1 MAEEKRTFK
10 WGDKEYLLDDLL
22 KMHADQENNYY
33 RFARDKGQ
41 YDDTALSGLRQ
52 AISDRI
58 NAVKSGKSFGAD
70 GVLDTDIADNTTIQT
85 QKKGLFRKAKYVDQ
99 DNTEW
104 AKYYLNKLVGQ
115 LKPYEKAAT
124 PDKNTWDITKHGLS
138 AYLTGQG
145 LNAQEIFEK
154 NDLRDEE
161 NPEAKRSFTQRYD
174 LLRKHLTG
182 YRDWLAS
189 KGFDFTKNDNEWDDN
204 FLSDLNN
211 LVNSESFDSNTLAA
225 SLRKLGAGDGYTT
238 AFTSDKWD
246 LSKSQGEL
254 DAEAKKR
261 KEEQEAKLKDQH
273 MKEAQDYF
281 HSQKRQSNAIYA
293 TPFDYSN
300 YQFKSGMNANF
311 ANWYNDLNAEEQL
324 QYGTHLGRSTK
335 AWGGAWSQ
343 LMNALKSGQQ
353 YTDKNLGVLLQ
364 GTFETQPQ
372 QFRDLGDGNYLIMDS
387 ITDNGQGTVYNPN
400 SGYMDTV
407 FLGDIA
413 DRNADIMEAYKNL
426 AYKYANNKYNT
437 NYENKRYHFKE
448 GGEIPKHQYGN
459 AVNYNWETTD
469 KAIEPRAKT
478 NNKTVEDQQD
488 RDRYINSSNKS
499 VDNPDAGFTTAEMV
513 RLGSIAA
520 DIGSIFLDPI
530 SGTAVGLGSTLANF
544 GADVMDDGF
553 QWSDVGNLG
562 INAGF
567 DLLGA
572 IPIFGDAVG
581 TGTKITRKL
590 VKFAPRVMAGLAA
603 YQGVANFDGMMDSW
617 NKMTSSG
624 EDTKMTV
631 QDWRNIA
638 QSISLITGGT
648 RAIKN
653 KAAQNSM
660 KKQAQVDG
668 VVSVNVRNKNTGK
681 IEQILVDGKAAE
693 AIRKN
698 RNNIPEIEKT
708 LSEIEGFQGKFGE
721 GGNYEIN
728 LKKGG
733 WQSPIG
739 RNKDELEGG
748 SWELRGFRKDGV
760 ADINNYY
767 DFSRVRGY
775 SNNMGYALPFA
786 QKWTDNLNRWHIGAT
801 QTLNKQHQVGQNLQ
815 GKMTGSEIDDQF
827 KQLLKDNG
835 IDDQITALNKEME
848 SRNSYQTVAK
858 EKLTKAQEALQ
869 SNKDRT
875 KNLATEQEL
884 NANKATYEQELRNL
898 PDDMVI
904 RDAENAIAHNQ
915 SIIDRNK
922 AKRQQLSESR
932 SQNLQQMEKG
942 MKARI
947 QQKRKDI
954 ATMKEAK
961 KRLEKLKTKGTIG
974 PRQQKT
980 LANLPQKI
988 KQAEKDIRTIKKDI
1002 KSARTRITNQYQKA
1016 YTKLGQETKTAKGKR
1031 ATAQPIAEQR
1041 AKLNKYKTKLK
1052 GVESDLAI
1060 HADVNA
1066 KNTSIQQRVNNWQSY
1081 LNARNP
1087 QNAHTNAYTK
1097 LENMLNNLSTQHTQI
1112 GGRTLDWD
1120 MKSILDRYG
1129 VKGAFKEG
1137 GSIDRNKINK
1147 FLNYAKG

>member
-1 MAEEKRTFK
+1 MAEERKTFK
-10 WGDKEYLLDDLL
+10 WGDQEYLLDDLL
-22 KMHADQENNYY
+22 KLHAAQENNYY
-33 RFARDKGQ
+33 DFAKTRGQ
-41 YDDTALSGLRQ
+41 YDDNALQGLRQ
-52 AISDRI
+52 AITNRI
-58 NAVKSGKSFGAD
+58 NAVKSGEAFEGD
-70 GVLDTDIADNTTIQT
+70 GVLSTDIADNTRIQT
-85 QKKGLFRKAKYVDQ
+85 QKKGLFRKEKYVDQ

-104 AKYYLNKLVGQ
+104 AKYYLNKLVGN
-115 LKPYEKAAT
+115 LKPYKEAT
-124 PDKNTWDITKHGLS
+124 SDKGSWDITKHGLQ

-154 NDLRDEE
+154 QDLRDEN
-161 NPEAKRSFTQRYD
+161 NPEAARSFTQRHD
-174 LLRKHLTG
+174 LLRKQLTG

-211 LVNSESFDSNTLAA
+211 LVNSEQFDNNTLAA
-225 SLRKLGAGDGYTT
+225 SLRKLGAGDGFTT

-261 KEEQEAKLKDQH
+261 KEEEEAKLKEQH

-293 TPFDYSN
+293 TPFNYSN
-300 YQFKSGMNANF
+300 HKFKEGVEANF
-311 ANWYNDLNAEEQL
+311 ADWYNDLNASERL
-324 QYGTHLGRSTK
+324 KYGTHLGRDSK
-335 AWGGAWSQ
+335 AWGSAWNQ
-343 LMNALKSGQQ
+343 LMNSLKSGQQ

-387 ITDNGQGTVYNPN
+387 ITDSGQGTVYNPN

-413 DRNADIMEAYKNL
+413 DRNTDIMNVYKNL

-437 NYENKRYHFKE
+437 NYENKRYLFKE
-448 GGEIPKHQYGN
+448 GGEIPKYQYGN
-459 AVNYNWETTD
+459 SVNYNWD
-469 KAIEPRAKT
+469 SNNKAIESRAKS
-478 NNKTVEDQQD
+478 NDNTVDQQKA
-488 RDRYINSSNKS
+488 RERYIDSDNKS
-499 VDNPDAGFTTAEMV
+499 VDNPDAGFTGAELA
-513 RLGSIAA
+513 RLGTIAA
-520 DIGSIFLDPI
+520 DITSMFLDPI
-530 SGTAVGLGSTLANF
+530 SGTAVGLGSSLVNF
-544 GADVMDDGF
+544 GADIADDGF

-590 VKFAPRVMAGLAA
+590 VKWAPRIMAGLAA
-603 YQGVANFDGMMDSW
+603 YQGVANFDGMMNSW
-617 NKMTSSG
+617 SKMTSS
-624 EDTKMTV
+624 DAKMTV

-638 QSISLITGGT
+638 QSIGLVTGAT

-660 KKQAQVDG
+660 KKQAKVDG
-668 VVSVNVRNKNTGK
+668 VVSVNVRNKNTGE
-681 IEQILVDGKAAE
+681 IEQLLVDGKAAE
-693 AIRKN
+693 AIKKN
-698 RNNIPEIEKT
+698 KNNIAEIEKT

-739 RNKDELEGG
+739 RSKDELEGG

-760 ADINNYY
+760 ADVNNYY

-775 SNNMGYALPFA
+775 SNNMGYSLPFA
-786 QKWTDNLNRWHIGAT
+786 KKWTDAINNWHKEGVKA
-801 QTLNKQHQVGQNLQ
+801 LNKPHQIGQDLQ

-835 IDDQITALNKEME
+835 IDDQITALNTEMA
-848 SRNSYQTVAK
+848 SRTAYQTSAK
-858 EKLTKAQEALQ
+858 DKLAKAQAELQ
-869 SNKDRT
+869 ANADRT
-875 KNLATEQEL
+875 KNLASEQEL
-884 NANKATYEQELRNL
+884 NANRASYEQELRNL

-915 SIIDRNK
+915 SVIARNK
-922 AKRQQLSESR
+922 EKRQQLSESR
-932 SQNLQQMEKG
+932 SQDLQQMEEG

-947 QQKRKDI
+947 QQKRANI
-954 ATMKEAK
+954 AKMKEAR
-961 KRLEKLKTKGTIG
+961 KRLEKLKAKGTIG

-980 LANLPQKI
+980 LDNLPQNI
-988 KQAEKDIRTIKKDI
+988 KEAEKDLRDTKKAL
-1002 KSARTRITNQYQKA
+1002 KSNKTLIINQNQRA
-1016 YTKLGQETKTAKGKR
+1016 YTRLAADTKKAKR
-1031 ATAQPIAEQR
+1031 NIATAQPIAVQR
-1041 AKLNKYKTKLK
+1041 AELNKYKAKLK
-1052 GVESDLAI
+1052 GVDADLAT

-1066 KNTSIQQRVNNWQSY
+1066 KNTSIQQRINNWQNY
-1081 LNARNP
+1081 LTARNP
-1087 QNAHTNAYTK
+1087 QTAHTNAYTQ
-1097 LENMLNNLSTQHTQI
+1097 LETMLNNLSTQHSQI

-1120 MKSILDRYG
+1120 MKSILDKYG
-1129 VKGAFKEG
+1129 VKNAFKEG
-1137 GSIDRNKINK
+1137 GSINRNKINK